1 MRARFLALAAVAL
14 LVVAAV
20 AVFSPG
26 AANDATDERLGDL
39 ETRVAALETQV
50 AGVSEVGNAGQDGED
65 GQPGRDGED
74 GEDGQA
80 GTSSSSSSST
90 QQSPGSFSGVY
101 SGTGERVVE
110 IELNNSGN
118 YQLTLNAS
126 GVASITLTGENG
138 PIADFGIETGA
149 AGTVTRTAELAT
161 GTYRLEVRSDDSW
174 SITLLLLN

>member
-1 MRARFLALAAVAL
+1 MRARIFAVIAVAL

-26 AANDATDERLGDL
+26 AADDATEERLGDL

-50 AGVSEVGNAGQDGED
+50 AATVETEAGEDGED

-101 SGTGERVVE
+101 SGTGERVIEV
-110 IELNNSGN
+110 ELNNSGN

-149 AGTVTRTAELAT
+149 AGTVTRTAELAA

>member
-14 LVVAAV
+14 LVVATV

-26 AANDATDERLGDL
+26 VADDATEERLGDL

-50 AGVSEVGNAGQDGED
+50 AGASETGNADQDGED
-65 GQPGRDGED
+65 GQPGRDGQD

-101 SGTGERVVE
+101 SGTGERVIE

-126 GVASITLTGENG
+126 GVASVVLTS
-138 PIADFGIETGA
+138 ETGA
-149 AGTVTRTAELAT
+149 AGTVTRTGTLDA
-161 GTYRLEVRSDDSW
+161 GTYGIEVRSDDSW